1 MKKIFIGSTKL
12 AKGMEEIKYHSATKK
27 IKETEPF
34 YYGFST
40 VIANTVEKDDN
51 VKLIILELQ
60 RKSGAIKDN
69 TVCYQKDL
77 EKIKSNCAATIEEPK
92 IISLPFNESKSTFES
107 AFSELIEEL
116 EDEAEIYVDITFGAK
131 TTSLLLLSF
140 LLFAEKFF
148 NCSVKMIDY
157 VQRDFDENEKPI
169 IGSECIYD
177 VTSLFYL
184 NSLLNSM
191 NCKSGTEAVE
201 TVKSFF
207 AN

>member
-92 IISLPFNESKSTFES
+92 IIPLPFNESKSTFES

-140 LLFAEKFF
+140 LQFAEKFF
-148 NCSVKMIDY
+148 NCSVKMIVY

-169 IGSECIYD
+169 IGSESIYD

-184 NSLLNSM
+184 NSLMNSM
-191 NCKSGTEAVE
+191 NCKAGTEAVE